1 MKNGFYLDYLLVEVG
16 KIADLRQNIYLS
28 SGDTLEL
35 FVGHCSCD
43 DTGSYPDG
51 IESTAAAY
59 LKDIRFCIFEE
70 NY

>member
-16 KIADLRQNIYLS
+16 KIADLRQNIYLT

-35 FVGHCSCD
+35 YVGHCSCD
-43 DTGSYPDG
+43 DTGAQPNG
-51 IESTAAAY
+51 IASNAAY

-70 NY
+70 NF

>member
-16 KIADLRQNIYLS
+16 KIADLRQNIYLT

-35 FVGHCSCD
+35 FVGHCSCN
-43 DTGSYPDG
+43 DTGTRPTG
-51 IESTAAAY
+51 LESSAAY

-70 NY
+70 NF